1 LSRFAGAA
9 PWVTGGDTD
18 ERHHPSMRRR
28 MTALAFAGLLLLG
41 VAGCDSDY
49 DYRNGGEATATGHL
63 PAAPNPM
70 TLTITT
76 FG

>member
-1 LSRFAGAA
+1 
-9 PWVTGGDTD
+9 
-18 ERHHPSMRRR
+18 MRRR

>member
-1 LSRFAGAA
+1 
-9 PWVTGGDTD
+9 
-18 ERHHPSMRRR
+18 MRRR

-41 VAGCDSDY
+41 VAGCDS